1 MKALI
6 QRVRSASVT
15 VNDSIVGEI
24 GKGLLTF
31 LAIEKNDNE
40 ISIEK
45 LIYKLLHYRVFTDNE
60 NKMNLNIQ
68 QVKGEI
74 LIVSQF
80 TLAASTENGLRP
92 SFTDAADP
100 DSALKYY
107 NYFIDKVKAA
117 SIPVSTGIF
126 GADMKVELIN
136 DGPVTFLLQS

>member
-6 QRVRSASVT
+6 QRVSSASVT

-80 TLAASTENGLRP
+80 TLAACTENGL
-92 SFTDAADP
+92 S
-100 DSALKYY
+100 
-107 NYFIDKVKAA
+107 
-117 SIPVSTGIF
+117 
-126 GADMKVELIN
+126 LIHI
-136 DGPVTFLLQS
+136 

>member
-6 QRVRSASVT
+6 QRVSSASVT

-40 ISIEK
+40 IAIEK

-80 TLAASTENGLRP
+80 TLAACTENGLRP

-107 NYFIDKVKAA
+107 NDFVDKLKAA